1 MADMPNFDPTAA
13 LADTGDDFADD
24 IAGETYPPRG
34 RPLGQPISNQG
45 RTLSGASQ
53 AGLVG
58 AARSRLLGIADDGK
72 TELLASLSNLVGLVR
87 EVAAQVEGLGIEPLA
102 GYARRTSNV
111 VDELHSS
118 IAEKSVEDLLDDGRE
133 LVRRQ
138 PEIAVAAAMIIGFLG
153 ARLMKVRT

>member
-1 MADMPNFDPTAA
+1 MADMPSFDPTAA

-24 IAGETYPPRG
+24 IAGETYTPRG
-34 RPLGQPISNQG
+34 RPLGQPIANQ
-45 RTLSGASQ
+45 RRNLSGTGQ
-53 AGLVG
+53 GIVG
-58 AARSRLLGIADDGK
+58 AARSRMLGIADEGK
-72 TELLASLSNLVGLVR
+72 AELLTSLTSIVGLVH
-87 EVAAQVEGLGIEPLA
+87 EVASQVEGLGIEPFA
-102 GYARRTSNV
+102 GYARQASNV

-118 IAEKSVEDLLDDGRE
+118 IADKSVEDLLDDGRD